1 MVMINLQLTDI
12 ELNTLRTKLEN
23 KHLSSKDESILEDIL
38 MKIRTMNYT
47 KVGVSK

>member
-23 KHLSSKDESILEDIL
+23 KYLSSKDESILEDIL

-47 KVGVSK
+47 KVEVSK